1 VTDAARER
9 RPALVLDADLRQS
22 LVTVRSLGR
31 AGVRVHAAET
41 HAGAP
46 TFASR
51 WCASST
57 VLPDVAMDP
66 ELFVAGVCELCES
79 IGRPVLMT
87 SHDGSIEA
95 LRAHRARVEEVATL
109 ALAPERALALAID
122 KRRTLAAAE
131 GIGLAIPPGTGVSDR
146 EETLAAVG
154 QIGLPVVV
162 KPAISWAGAGAG
174 PAAWR
179 AAPTL
184 ARTREEALEQT
195 AVLLEGGVGALLQRW
210 LPGAREAVSVLYAEE
225 TIWAR
230 FAQRAER
237 MYPVLGGSSV
247 LRVSIPV
254 PEDIGPASE
263 ALIREL
269 GLEGYAEI
277 EFRRDADGRAYL
289 MEINSRLS
297 ASVEIAV
304 RAGVDFP
311 LLLYRWAAGE
321 PLRAVRGYRCGRRM
335 RHLAGDV
342 GWLKEAVRDSGHPDA
357 PRPAMALARFLAAFA
372 RPSGY
377 DWFDRADPAPAALI
391 ASRVVR
397 ALPGRLLRKLRREP
411 PLATPSQEPA

>member
-1 VTDAARER
+1 VTDADRAS

-31 AGVRVHAAET
+31 VGVKVHVAES

-46 TFASR
+46 AFVSR
-51 WCASST
+51 WCAGRT
-57 VLPDVAMDP
+57 VLPDVADDP
-66 ELFVAGVCELCES
+66 AGFVERVCELCES
-79 IGRPVLMT
+79 LGWPVVIT

-95 LRAHRARVEEVATL
+95 LRTHRAQVEAVATL
-109 ALAPERALALAID
+109 ALAPEQALAQAID
-122 KRRTLAAAE
+122 KRATLAVAE
-131 GIGLAIPPGTGVSDR
+131 RLGLAVPPGSSVSD
-146 EETLAAVG
+146 LAGTSDALTR
-154 QIGLPVVV
+154 IGLPVVV
-162 KPAISWAGAGAG
+162 KPAVSWTEGG
-174 PAAWR
+174 PEAWR

-184 ARTREEALEQT
+184 ARTREQAIAQT
-195 AVLLEGGVGALLQRW
+195 TRLLDADAGALLQQW
-210 LPGAREAVSVLYAEE
+210 LPGAREAVSVLYAQGRM
-225 TIWAR
+225 WAT

-247 LRVSIPV
+247 LRRSIAV
-254 PEDIGPASE
+254 PQDIGAAAE

-277 EFRRDADGRAYL
+277 EFRRDATGRPFL

-311 LLLYRWAAGE
+311 LLLYQWAAGE
-321 PLRAVRGYRCGRRM
+321 SIQAPPAYRSGRRM
-335 RHLAGDV
+335 RHLKGDV
-342 GWLKEAVRDSGHPDA
+342 GWLKEALRDPGHPDA
-357 PRPAMALARFLAAFA
+357 PPRTTAIASFLAAFA

-377 DWFDRADPAPAALI
+377 DYWDRGDPAPAALL

-397 ALPGRLLRKLRREP
+397 ALPRRIVKALRRGRSFTAP
-411 PLATPSQEPA
+411 QEPV